1 MRLER
6 DALCFP
12 EARYFYGPQYMGNAW
27 RAHLALV
34 AVNVIYAVNYLV
46 AKGLMPHYLAPPAF
60 ILMRV
65 VFTAWLAL
73 FIAWLGG
80 PEKIHSTDWP
90 RFFLCA
96 FTGVM
101 VNQLLFFEGL
111 NRTTPAHAAVIFTS
125 NPALTLLASWLLTRE
140 GMLPRQGVG
149 LLLSLTGAL
158 SLTLIRN
165 GRLDFSADYSVGNLM
180 VFINAL
186 SYAFYL
192 PLVKPL
198 LQRYKPI
205 TILAVNFFLGQIL
218 VLPFGLKP
226 LIHTDFQ
233 AFSPAVW
240 LQVFY
245 VLFAVTFV
253 TYLLSIYGLR
263 RLSPFT
269 VSMYV
274 YLQPLLATL
283 LDVWVRGYE
292 PNIGFYAAAL
302 ALLTGMGLVVWRA
315 GR

>member
-1 MRLER
+1 
-6 DALCFP
+6 
-12 EARYFYGPQYMGNAW
+12 MGNAW
-27 RAHLALV
+27 KAHLALV

-46 AKGLMPHYLAPPAF
+46 AKGLMPHYLAPSAF
-60 ILMRV
+60 ILLRV

-73 FIAWLGG
+73 FIAGLGG
-80 PEKIHSTDWP
+80 PEKIHRSDWP
-90 RFFLCA
+90 RFFMCA
-96 FTGVM
+96 VTGVM
-101 VNQLLFFEGL
+101 INQLLFFEGL

-140 GMLPRQGVG
+140 GMAARQGVG
-149 LLLSLTGAL
+149 LALSLAGAL
-158 SLTLIRN
+158 SLSLIRN
-165 GRLDFSADYSVGNLM
+165 GRLDLSADYSLGNLM

-205 TILAVNFFLGQIL
+205 TILAVNFFLGQFL
-218 VLPFGLKP
+218 VLPFGLKS
-226 LIHTDFQ
+226 LMHTTFQ
-233 AFSPAVW
+233 IFTPSVW

-245 VLFAVTFV
+245 VLFAVTFI

-274 YLQPLLATL
+274 YLQPFLATL
-283 LDVWVRGYE
+283 LDVAVRGYE
-292 PNIGFYAAAL
+292 PNLGFYAASL
-302 ALLTGMGLVVWRA
+302 ALLAGMWLVVWRPA
-315 GR
+315 R

>member
-1 MRLER
+1 
-6 DALCFP
+6 
-12 EARYFYGPQYMGNAW
+12 MGNSW
-27 RAHLALV
+27 KAHAALV
-34 AVNVIYAVNYLV
+34 AVNVIYALNYLV
-46 AKGLMPHYLAPPAF
+46 AKGLMPNYLAPSAF
-60 ILMRV
+60 ILLRV
-65 VFTAWLAL
+65 VFTAWLAF
-73 FIAWLGG
+73 FITMLGG
-80 PEKIHSTDWP
+80 PEKIMRADWL

-96 FTGVM
+96 VTGVM
-101 VNQLLFFEGL
+101 INQLLFFEGL

-140 GMLPRQGVG
+140 GMEARQGVG
-149 LLLSLTGAL
+149 LALSLVGAL
-158 SLTLIRN
+158 SLTLIRK
-165 GRLDFSADYSVGNLM
+165 GRLDLSADYSVGNLM

-205 TILAVNFFLGQIL
+205 TILAVNFFLGQFL

-226 LIHTDFQ
+226 LMHTEFQ
-233 AFSPAVW
+233 SFTPAVW

-269 VSMYV
+269 VSIYV

-283 LDVWVRGYE
+283 LDVAVRGYE
-292 PNIGFYAAAL
+292 PNLGFYAASL
-302 ALLTGMGLVVWRA
+302 ALLAGMWLVVWRPA
-315 GR
+315 R

>member
-1 MRLER
+1 
-6 DALCFP
+6 
-12 EARYFYGPQYMGNAW
+12 MGSSW
-27 RAHLALV
+27 KAHLALV

-46 AKGLMPHYLAPPAF
+46 AKGLMPHYLQPSAF
-60 ILMRV
+60 ILLRV
-65 VFTAWLAL
+65 VFTAWLAV

-80 PEKIHSTDWP
+80 PEKIRSADLP
-90 RFFLCA
+90 RFFWCA
-96 FTGVM
+96 VTGVM
-101 VNQLLFFEGL
+101 INQLLFFEGL

-125 NPALTLLASWLLTRE
+125 NPALTLMASWLLTRE
-140 GMLPRQGVG
+140 GMRPLQGFG
-149 LLLSLTGAL
+149 LALSLAGAL
-158 SLTLIRN
+158 ALTLIRH
-165 GRLDFSADYSVGNLM
+165 GRLNLSADYSVGNLM

-205 TILAVNFFLGQIL
+205 TILAVNFFLGQLL

-226 LIHTDFQ
+226 LMHTDFQ
-233 AFSPAVW
+233 TFSPAVW

-274 YLQPLLATL
+274 YLQPLLATV
-283 LDVWVRGYE
+283 LDVLVRGFN
-292 PNIGFYAAAL
+292 PNLGFYVAAL
-302 ALLTGMGLVVWRA
+302 ALLAGMWLVVWRP
-315 GR
+315 GH